1 MAKFTTNLT
10 VTTPTETVSA
20 SKSGDYREIFKV
32 SQELH
37 AGLNHN
43 TFTEILQPMT
53 TAVQSGIK
61 DAKALMIRNIGRVGA
76 EIQIESNE
84 WADGSSTPDTVAGLS
99 YQSYLLASG
108 DFLFLP
114 NLRQANFRTDVNSLG
129 NGYTLNNKVPDA
141 NMYIAVDNSV
151 GTAGGS
157 GDPQLLATGG
167 TLNATDTSFD
177 VDDGDFFYAGDI
189 IRLEDEVMEVTSKSS
204 NTLTVIR
211 GAYGSTGATHVDNTP
226 LRFSFFNAYADFDKY
241 SVAQSDASGRFK
253 CSNFFGFARSE
264 GVADGLVAG
273 SVCGKFYQ
281 SGYQELGL
289 SGITASTES
298 GLTAST
304 QYKLDI
310 TVDGGSLFQDLTFTL
325 SSNTKFGGS
334 DGVIRKIQDA
344 LDVQYYT
351 AGNLFEKKVTVGMVN
366 GDVRFTSGSHLSTS
380 AILLAD
386 TGDSGSF
393 IDAAANGRIPAS
405 DDIEDAVAARL
416 PEDVVYDKATG
427 VRSENLSALFYDDG
441 KGNILGA
448 CSGTVNYKTGAID
461 LNGCPPNGEFVV
473 SAAYGSA
480 HSGENR
486 YSVTDGN
493 SISKISGRSAN
504 SKIYTTIEV
513 VALQ

>member
-1 MAKFTTNLT
+1 MARFTTNLS
-10 VTTPTETVSA
+10 VTTPTETISA

-32 SQELH
+32 NQEVS
-37 AGLNHN
+37 AGLSHN
-43 TFTEILQPMT
+43 TFIEILQPMN
-53 TAVQSGIK
+53 TAGQSGIK

-129 NGYTLNNKVPDA
+129 NGYTLNDKVPDA
-141 NMYIAVDNSV
+141 NMYIAVDNPV

-177 VDDGDFFYAGDI
+177 VDDGDFFYVGDI
-189 IRLEDEVMEVTSKSS
+189 IRLEDEVMEVTSKSGD
-204 NTLTVIR
+204 TLTVIR
-211 GAYGSTGATHVDNTP
+211 GAYGSTGTTHVDNTA
-226 LRFSFFNAYADFDKY
+226 LRLSFFNAYADYNKY

-253 CSNFFGFARSE
+253 CSNFFGYARSE

-273 SVCGKFYQ
+273 SLSGKFY
-281 SGYQELGL
+281 SAGYQELGL
-289 SGITASTES
+289 SGITSSTES
-298 GLTAST
+298 GLSAST
-304 QYKLDI
+304 NYHFTINVDATGTIELD
-310 TVDGGSLFQDLTFTL
+310 FTT
-325 SSNTKFGGS
+325 SANTKFGGS
-334 DGVIRKIQDA
+334 DGIIRKIQD
-344 LDVQYYT
+344 VINSKHYV
-351 AGNLFEKKVTVGMVN
+351 AGNLFEKKVTVGIVN
-366 GDVRFTSGSHLSTS
+366 GDIRFTSGSHLSTS
-380 AILLAD
+380 GIALSAG
-386 TGDSGSF
+386 TSGGSSAEEF
-393 IDAAANGRIPAS
+393 FDGATGRIPAAP
-405 DDIEDAVAARL
+405 EDAVAARL

-441 KGNILGA
+441 KGNISGA
-448 CSGTVNYKTGAID
+448 CSGTINYKTGAIN
-461 LNGCPPNGEFVV
+461 LTGCPPNGEFVV
-473 SAAYGSA
+473 SASYGSA

-486 YSVTDGN
+486 YAAVDGN
-493 SISKISGRSAN
+493 SISKISGRSTN

>member
-1 MAKFTTNLT
+1 MAKFSTDLT
-10 VTTPTETVSA
+10 ITTPTETISA
-20 SKSGDYREIFKV
+20 SKSGDYREVFKV
-32 SQELH
+32 RQEVH
-37 AGLNHN
+37 AGISHN
-43 TFTEILQPMT
+43 TFIEILEPNT
-53 TAVQSGIK
+53 TAGQSGIK
-61 DAKALMIRNIGRVGA
+61 DAKSLMIRNVGRVGA
-76 EIQIESNE
+76 EIQIELNE

-129 NGYTLNNKVPDA
+129 NGYTLSNQVPDA
-141 NMYIAVDNSV
+141 NMYVAVDNPQ
-151 GTAGGS
+151 AGSAQLVAEAIDGS
-157 GDPQLLATGG
+157 E
-167 TLNATDTSFD
+167 TDID
-177 VDDGDFFYAGDI
+177 VDDGDFFFVGDI
-189 IRLEDEVMEVTSKSS
+189 IRVENEVMEVTAISG

-211 GAYGSTGATHVDNTP
+211 GAYGSSATSHSDDTA
-226 LRFSFFNAYADFDKY
+226 LRYSFFNAYADYDKY
-241 SVAQSDASGRFK
+241 SVAQSDSSGRFK
-253 CSNFFGFARSE
+253 CSNFFGYARSA

-289 SGITASTES
+289 SGITSSTES
-298 GLTAST
+298 GLTST
-304 QYKLDI
+304 EYKLDI

-344 LDVQYYT
+344 LDAAYY
-351 AGNLFEKKVTVGMVN
+351 ANGNLFEKRVTVGIVN
-366 GDVRFTSGSHLSTS
+366 GDIRFTSGSHLSTS

-386 TGDSGSF
+386 TGDAGSF
-393 IDAAANGRIPAS
+393 IDATANGRIPAS
-405 DDIEDAVAARL
+405 DDIEAPVGARL
-416 PEDVVYDKATG
+416 PEDAVYDKATG

-441 KGNILGA
+441 KGNISGA
-448 CSGTVNYKTGAID
+448 CSGTINYKTGAID

-486 YSVTDGN
+486 YSGTDGN
-493 SISKISGRSAN
+493 SISKISGRSTN

>member
-10 VTTPTETVSA
+10 VTTPSETISA
-20 SKSGDYREIFKV
+20 SKSGNYREIFKV
-32 SQELH
+32 NQEVN

-43 TFTEILQPMT
+43 TFLEILEPTT
-53 TAVQSGIK
+53 TAGQSGIK

-76 EIQIESNE
+76 EIQIVSNE

-99 YQSYLLASG
+99 YQTYLLASG

-129 NGYTLNNKVPDA
+129 NGYTLDNQVPDA
-141 NMYIAVDNSV
+141 NMYVAVNNPQ
-151 GTAGGS
+151 AGDAQLAAEAIDGS
-157 GDPQLLATGG
+157 ETEI
-167 TLNATDTSFD
+167 D
-177 VDDGDFFYAGDI
+177 VDAGAFFFVGDI
-189 IRLEDEVMEVTSKSS
+189 IRVENEVMEVTSISGD
-204 NTLTVIR
+204 TLTVIR
-211 GAYGSTGATHVDNTP
+211 GAYGSSAASHSDDVA
-226 LRFSFFNAYADFDKY
+226 LRYSFFNAYADYDKY

-253 CSNFFGFARSE
+253 CSNFFGYARSE

-273 SVCGKFYQ
+273 SLCGKFYSQ
-281 SGYQELGL
+281 GYQELGL
-289 SGITASTES
+289 SGVASSTES

-304 QYKLDI
+304 AYKIDI

-325 SSNTKFGGS
+325 STNTKFGGS
-334 DGVIRKIQDA
+334 DGVLRKIQDA
-344 LDVQYYT
+344 FDVQYYT
-351 AGNLFEKKVTVGMVN
+351 AGNLFEKRVTVGIVN

-386 TGDSGSF
+386 TGDAGSF
-393 IDAAANGRIPAS
+393 LDAAANGRIPIAG
-405 DDIEDAVAARL
+405 DIEAPVAARL

-441 KGNILGA
+441 KGNISGA
-448 CSGTVNYKTGAID
+448 CSGTINYKTGAIN
-461 LNGCPPNGEFVV
+461 LTGCPPNGEFVV
-473 SAAYGSA
+473 SVAYGSA

-486 YSVTDGN
+486 YAAVDGN